1 MSFSPSQGEAS
12 SSRNTLALTGSPPSG
27 KKGKLSPHER
37 QAQAISKLLAN
48 PDKEIR
54 IPEGPKEKS
63 IRPARD
69 VMKNVTGSSAGAGSG
84 EFHVYKQQRRR
95 EYERIQLME
104 EQNKKRTEQEE
115 FDRKHAQVQRK
126 DEAKTDKNRAKRE
139 KKKLAAL
146 KAQAAAKGKDPAKVS
161 KPSSSST
168 SQQPETKRPRLHND
182 TVQRVEFKHKD
193 DSDQGHDHDDAAGDS
208 S

>member
-1 MSFSPSQGEAS
+1 MSLSPQSNEAS
-12 SSRNTLALTGSPPSG
+12 SSRNALVTSDVPAPA

-63 IRPARD
+63 IRAPRD

-104 EQNKKRTEQEE
+104 EQNKKVRSIV
-115 FDRKHAQVQRK
+115 H
-126 DEAKTDKNRAKRE
+126 
-139 KKKLAAL
+139 
-146 KAQAAAKGKDPAKVS
+146 
-161 KPSSSST
+161 
-168 SQQPETKRPRLHND
+168 
-182 TVQRVEFKHKD
+182 
-193 DSDQGHDHDDAAGDS
+193 
-208 S
+208 

>member
-1 MSFSPSQGEAS
+1 MSTPPQTNDAS
-12 SSRNTLALTGSPPSG
+12 SSRSTMDSISLPVSG
-27 KKGKLSPHER
+27 KKGKLSAHER
-37 QAQAISKLLAN
+37 QAQVISKLLAN

-54 IPEGPKEKS
+54 IPQGPKEKS
-63 IRPARD
+63 IRPPRD

-104 EQNKKRTEQEE
+104 EQNQKLKEQEE
-115 FDRKHAQVQRK
+115 FERKRAQVQHK

-146 KAQAAAKGKDPAKVS
+146 KAQAAAKGKDAS
-161 KPSSSST
+161 KPT
-168 SQQPETKRPRLHND
+168 SAQKGDHTEPEAKRQRLHNEA
-182 TVQRVEFKHKD
+182 VHRIEFRHKD
-193 DSDQGHDHDDAAGDS
+193 ESDDGDGEEA
-208 S
+208 

>member
-1 MSFSPSQGEAS
+1 MDS
-12 SSRNTLALTGSPPSG
+12 SV

-48 PDKEIR
+48 LDKEIR

-63 IRPARD
+63 IRPPRD

-104 EQNKKRTEQEE
+104 EQTQKVGR
-115 FDRKHAQVQRK
+115 ALLC
-126 DEAKTDKNRAKRE
+126 EA
-139 KKKLAAL
+139 
-146 KAQAAAKGKDPAKVS
+146 
-161 KPSSSST
+161 
-168 SQQPETKRPRLHND
+168 RLICN
-182 TVQRVEFKHKD
+182 EA
-193 DSDQGHDHDDAAGDS
+193 SN
-208 S
+208 

>member
-104 EQNKKRTEQEE
+104 EQNKK
-115 FDRKHAQVQRK
+115 
-126 DEAKTDKNRAKRE
+126 
-139 KKKLAAL
+139 
-146 KAQAAAKGKDPAKVS
+146 VS
-161 KPSSSST
+161 
-168 SQQPETKRPRLHND
+168 
-182 TVQRVEFKHKD
+182 
-193 DSDQGHDHDDAAGDS
+193 
-208 S
+208 

>member
-1 MSFSPSQGEAS
+1 MSLSPQSNEAS
-12 SSRNTLALTGSPPSG
+12 SSRNALMTSDVPASA

-48 PDKEIR
+48 PEKEIR

-63 IRPARD
+63 IRAPRD

-104 EQNKKRTEQEE
+104 EQNKKLTEQEE
-115 FDRKHAQVQRK
+115 FDRKRAQMQGK

-139 KKKLAAL
+139 KKRLAAL
-146 KAQAAAKGKDPAKVS
+146 KAQAAAKGKDVS
-161 KPSSSST
+161 KVIAARSGLD
-168 SQQPETKRPRLHND
+168 RPDEGPDAKKQRLHND
-182 TVQRVEFKHKD
+182 AVQRVEFKQKDESDDDD
-193 DSDQGHDHDDAAGDS
+193 DS
-208 S
+208 

>member
-1 MSFSPSQGEAS
+1 MDSVDTA
-12 SSRNTLALTGSPPSG
+12 TAASG
-27 KKGKLSPHER
+27 KKGKLSAHER

-63 IRPARD
+63 IRPPRD

-104 EQNKKRTEQEE
+104 EQDRKLKEQEE
-115 FDRKHAQVQRK
+115 FDRKRAQIQHK

-146 KAQAAAKGKDPAKVS
+146 KAQAAAKGKHP
-161 KPSSSST
+161 PSSTANSDNGE
-168 SQQPETKRPRLHND
+168 PEAKKQRLHNSA
-182 TVQRVEFKHKD
+182 VERIEFRHKD
-193 DSDQGHDHDDAAGDS
+193 ESDDADEA
-208 S
+208 

>member
-1 MSFSPSQGEAS
+1 MSLSPQPNEAS
-12 SSRNTLALTGSPPSG
+12 SSRSTMDTVDLATSG
-27 KKGKLSPHER
+27 KKGKLSAHER

-54 IPEGPKEKS
+54 IPDGPKEKS
-63 IRPARD
+63 IRPPRD

-104 EQNKKRTEQEE
+104 EQNQKLKEQEE
-115 FDRKHAQVQRK
+115 FDRKRAEAQHK

-139 KKKLAAL
+139 KKKLAAM
-146 KAQAAAKGKDPAKVS
+146 KAQAAIRAKEAP
-161 KPSSSST
+161 KPST
-168 SQQPETKRPRLHND
+168 TQKTEDGEPEAKKQRLHNEA
-182 TVQRVEFKHKD
+182 VQRIEFRHKD
-193 DSDQGHDHDDAAGDS
+193 ESDGDGDA
-208 S
+208 

>member
-1 MSFSPSQGEAS
+1 MSYSLQKAEAS
-12 SSRNTLALTGSPPSG
+12 SSPSRSTSDLTGSPPAG
-27 KKGKLSPHER
+27 KKGKLSPHEK

-48 PDKEIR
+48 PDKEIC
-54 IPEGPKEKS
+54 IPDCPKEKS
-63 IRPARD
+63 IRPPRD

-104 EQNKKRTEQEE
+104 EQNRKLTEQEE
-115 FDRKHAQVQRK
+115 FEKNRAEVQRK

-146 KAQAAAKGKDPAKVS
+146 KAQAAATGKSPSKVS
-161 KPSSSST
+161 AATASRNGE
-168 SQQPETKRPRLHND
+168 PEAKKQRLHND
-182 TVQRVEFKHKD
+182 AVNRIEFKPKDDSGDDDDAKHKD
-193 DSDQGHDHDDAAGDS
+193 S
-208 S
+208 